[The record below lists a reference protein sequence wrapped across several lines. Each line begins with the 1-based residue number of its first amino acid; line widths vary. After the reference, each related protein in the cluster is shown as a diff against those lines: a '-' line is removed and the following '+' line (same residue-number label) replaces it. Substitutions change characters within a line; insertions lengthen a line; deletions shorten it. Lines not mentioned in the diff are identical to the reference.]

1 MKNIIWL
8 IKNTLPRPNRASEC
22 SHTASRLP
30 VPACA
35 IALHPL
41 GCEDDG
47 EAKGYAQTLP
57 TGHKEA
63 AFALLPPPAAPAGS
77 RLGLCVPLGL
87 CGAAAVWMR
96 FGNSQGCACWL
107 RALPALPWQVGA
119 PKDPYPP
126 PPGAPILGWDRGEQC
141 VPIPL
146 LPPPF
151 PHASSSLS
159 PSPLPF
165 SSIRDD
171 WGGGIKEESSLGFS
185 ILPHLLCC
193 VRGKA
198 SEGHS
203 RALRGTPTA
212 PCPPPPP
219 APAMRRARGAEQRL
233 LPALGD
239 GDTPDGWQGA
249 VLPPLNVLRLLTLMG
264 SRCHD
269 FALGYKGNRN
279 GSGHRHCGLG
289 AAQVSVPRIW

>member
-1 MKNIIWL
+1 MPSPCTLWAVKMMVRPKAALRPCPQGTKRQPLPFSLLQLLLRGADSGCASLWGSVAL
-8 IKNTLPRPNRASEC
+8 LRCGCALGTARGVHVGCVLCLRCPGRWELPRIP
-22 SHTASRLP
+22 
-30 VPACA
+30 
-35 IALHPL
+35 I
-41 GCEDDG
+41 
-47 EAKGYAQTLP
+47 
-57 TGHKEA
+57 
-63 AFALLPPPAAPAGS
+63 
-77 RLGLCVPLGL
+77 
-87 CGAAAVWMR
+87 
-96 FGNSQGCACWL
+96 
-107 RALPALPWQVGA
+107 
-119 PKDPYPP
+119 PP
-126 PPGAPILGWDRGEQC
+126 PPGAPRWDGGEQC

-239 GDTPDGWQGA
+239 GDTPDGWRGA